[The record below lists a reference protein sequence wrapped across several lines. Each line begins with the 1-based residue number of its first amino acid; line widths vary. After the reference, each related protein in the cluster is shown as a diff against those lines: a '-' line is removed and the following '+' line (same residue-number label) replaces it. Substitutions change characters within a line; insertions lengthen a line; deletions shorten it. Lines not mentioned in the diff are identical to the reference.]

1 MILHISKSY
10 RETINALHC
19 GEGGNAVT
27 NKELQKLGRPALL
40 ALLLEQAKQFEELEQ
55 RLNAAEAAL
64 ESRQLQMAQCGSIAE
79 ASLKLN
85 GVFEAAQAAAE
96 QYRINAER
104 IAQEQAEEI
113 LRQAREEAAEILRN
127 AENAAK

>member
-1 MILHISKSY
+1 M
-10 RETINALHC
+10 TD
-19 GEGGNAVT
+19 
-27 NKELQKLGRPALL
+27 KELQKLGRPALL
-40 ALLLEQAKQFEELEQ
+40 ALLLEQARQYEELEQ

-64 ESRQLQMAQCGSIAE
+64 ESRQLHMSQCGSIAE

-104 IAQEQAEEI
+104 VAQEQAEEI
-113 LRQAREEAAEILRN
+113 LRQAREEAAEIIRL